1 MFKSIP
7 KSNISKRSF
16 NVYKLWNTNEG
27 EYPIIKVYN
36 ETGLF
41 DENSDKSEGYF
52 VHTLYNSL
60 KSKYLSTKPNTWIQ
74 VHSPDGFM
82 LKEYRFTSAQD
93 APMRDPANWRVL
105 GSVDEKTWHEIDTV
119 TDFSF
124 SSRGQT
130 AAFVVDNQKNYT

>member
-16 NVYKLWNTNEG
+16 NVYKLWNTNES

-41 DENSDKSEGYF
+41 DDNSDKSEGYF

-60 KSKYLSTKPNTWIQ
+60 N
-74 VHSPDGFM
+74 SPTPSNPT
-82 LKEYRFTSAQD
+82 RIPTPSSA
-93 APMRDPANWRVL
+93 
-105 GSVDEKTWHEIDTV
+105 
-119 TDFSF
+119 
-124 SSRGQT
+124 SS
-130 AAFVVDNQKNYT
+130 A

>member
-16 NVYKLWNTNEG
+16 NVYKLWNTNES

-41 DENSDKSEGYF
+41 DDNSDKSEGYF

-60 KSKYLSTKPNTWIQ
+60 KSKYYSREGNAFTTFGSSENLTELAYERALPNTFQII
-74 VHSPDGFM
+74 PIDRN
-82 LKEYRFTSAQD
+82 RFVS
-93 APMRDPANWRVL
+93 
-105 GSVDEKTWHEIDTV
+105 
-119 TDFSF
+119 
-124 SSRGQT
+124 
-130 AAFVVDNQKNYT
+130 